1 MINRVAAILLLIIL
15 SPIFLIVGLLI
26 FIQDGFPVFFKQK
39 RDIPIYGHSR
49 VLENLNRRFDYIFEN
64 FIGDQSKAYVPS
76 TQLPVAEGV
85 ALLRRNGAIAVL
97 AHPVLLKDHIRD
109 EVLAMDFDGIEA
121 KYYRNQEGDEQT
133 YRDYAKTHGIIITAG
148 SDYHG
153 IENDTKHGVVGT
165 VFMDGEDTK
174 EFLDALQ
181 GKVIL

>member
-1 MINRVAAILLLIIL
+1 MAFSRGIIARPHIAMAIQQQYPKY
-15 SPIFLIVGLLI
+15 S
-26 FIQDGFPVFFKQK
+26 
-39 RDIPIYGHSR
+39 
-49 VLENLNRRFDYIFEN
+49 FDYIFEN

-121 KYYRNQEGDEQT
+121 KYYRNLEGDEQT

-174 EFLDALQ
+174 EFINALQ